1 MAARTAIGLVLAF
14 ASTVLIS
21 LSYLREHRAVT
32 GLPPLA
38 LSRPLRSARL
48 LLTNRDWLAGFA
60 MESAGFG
67 LYVAALGLAELALVQ
82 SVAAGGIG
90 VLAVASAR
98 LAHRPLTA
106 RERGGAGIAALG
118 LLLLAVS
125 LGGGPEADAQGST
138 AGILVWLGATAG
150 LAGVVVV
157 AAGRRIATGVANG
170 IAGGLFFAAADLCT
184 KLVTQGGTRLLFA
197 VPMVAG
203 YLLGTSLLQI
213 GYQNGAALTI
223 AGIATLLT
231 NALPIAAGTVLL
243 AEPIPA
249 GALGVLRVAAFFSVV
264 VGAALLARPEPR
276 TAGMHGTD

>member
-1 MAARTAIGLVLAF
+1 MAARTATGLVLAF

-21 LSYLREHRAVT
+21 LSYLREHRAVA

-38 LSRPLRSARL
+38 LGRPLRSARL
-48 LLTNRDWLAGFA
+48 LLTNRGWLAGFA
-60 MESAGFG
+60 MESTGFG

-98 LAHRPLTA
+98 LAQRPLTVRA
-106 RERGGAGIAALG
+106 RGGAGIAVLG

-125 LGGGPEADAQGST
+125 LGGGPEGDAHGST
-138 AGILVWLGATAG
+138 VGILVWLGVTAG
-150 LAGVVVV
+150 LGGLVV
-157 AAGRRIATGVANG
+157 AAGGRIGTGVANG

-184 KLVTQGGTRLLFA
+184 KLVTQGGTRLLFG

-243 AEPIPA
+243 AEPVPA

-276 TAGMHGTD
+276 TAGIQPAD